1 VYSLN
6 TVARWLTL
14 SAQPQRLL
22 WPQESAQ
29 DQAYQAGSQEEFNW
43 YLMIVIAIRLNLQD
57 IILKKDRT
65 KKKETNEQN
74 RSEKRKTTKERSKF

>member
-1 VYSLN
+1 MYSLN

-65 KKKETNEQN
+65 KRKKQTK
-74 RSEKRKTTKERSKF
+74 SKRKKKDKEKKERSKF